1 MKRQVA
7 SYIRVSTDE
16 QAEHGQSLDV
26 QKQVITDYAKGHQ
39 LDVVATFEEAQSA
52 FKPGRTQFQAMV
64 SYLRTH
70 KKVTGVLCYKLDRIS
85 RNMSDYAQLVEG
97 LGVEIIS
104 ATEQLPC
111 NPSGRLMGDMQA
123 AFARYFSAQLSERVE
138 SAMVNKAKKGGYP
151 SIAPTGYLNNRLEK
165 TIEVDPDQGPIV
177 RELFQTYADSEM
189 SLMQLVRWA
198 AKSGLRTRRGNAMKR
213 GAIHGLLSNPFYYG
227 VVRWHGMVY
236 QGNHE
241 TLISQAVFDRV
252 QDKMHGRSS
261 KREER
266 RFPFRGILVC
276 GHCGCKIT
284 ATLAKGKYVYYH
296 CTNGKGRCAQGYIRQ
311 EDLSRLCE
319 SIVDDV
325 QVPGEVAR
333 MLLEE
338 VRKGE
343 NARKQEIEQKLDE
356 LTQEQERITA
366 TRNKAYL
373 DKLNGVI
380 EEERW
385 AALDNEWEERLNLIG
400 EKTNELQEALK
411 SSGAGELD
419 STLELLKRARELF
432 SQQDPFEQAEGL
444 RILVSNLT
452 VTDRKLDPDYRSPF
466 DLVALGTK
474 TRNWYPRQD
483 SNL

>member
-1 MKRQVA
+1 MKRQVV

-26 QKQVITDYAKGHQ
+26 QKQVITDYAKGHH
-39 LDVVATFEEAQSA
+39 LDVVSTFEEAQSA
-52 FKPGRTQFQAMV
+52 FRPGRTQFQAMV
-64 SYLRTH
+64 KYLRTH

-138 SAMVNKAKKGGYP
+138 SAMVSKAKKGGYP

-165 TIEVDPDQGPIV
+165 TIEIDPDQGPIV
-177 RELFQTYADSEM
+177 RELFRTYADTDM

-198 AKSGLRTRRGNAMKR
+198 AKRGLRTRKGNPMKR

-227 VVRWHGMVY
+227 VVRWHGMIY
-236 QGNHE
+236 QGNHKP
-241 TLISQAVFDRV
+241 LIAQALFDRV

-284 ATLAKGKYVYYH
+284 ATLA
-296 CTNGKGRCAQGYIRQ
+296 QGQVRLLPLHERQ
-311 EDLSRLCE
+311 R
-319 SIVDDV
+319 
-325 QVPGEVAR
+325 
-333 MLLEE
+333 E
-338 VRKGE
+338 VRSG
-343 NARKQEIEQKLDE
+343 LHPP
-356 LTQEQERITA
+356 TGSVTA
-366 TRNKAYL
+366 
-373 DKLNGVI
+373 V
-380 EEERW
+380 
-385 AALDNEWEERLNLIG
+385 
-400 EKTNELQEALK
+400 
-411 SSGAGELD
+411 
-419 STLELLKRARELF
+419 
-432 SQQDPFEQAEGL
+432 
-444 RILVSNLT
+444 
-452 VTDRKLDPDYRSPF
+452 
-466 DLVALGTK
+466 
-474 TRNWYPRQD
+474 
-483 SNL
+483 